1 MSRYIGREMDS
12 TDILEAASHWKEV
25 ALEAD
30 GSVFSNLNLWT
41 IQGLESMETYY
52 TNQLNTG
59 EGNFL
64 DKLNEQLNPTSP
76 EIKKL
81 ASEMLWLML
90 LCPNNIG
97 HQSKNNT
104 VRTIWGWSGDA
115 LPITAIPW
123 LSENVL
129 AGIGSSGPGFN
140 NHRWREL
147 LFFINVMLS
156 FKRLPNTRRSDLLND
171 SWAFAT
177 WLNGISG
184 ADARQLRH
192 MILFLLFPD
201 SFERIFSI
209 THKKNIATTFA
220 GPPEVQLQAPLEL
233 DHTLFR
239 IRNELVGEYGI
250 DELDYYEEPLYS
262 RWNVPKTHTTTP
274 LQPARPPSNLPLNQI
289 LFGPPGTGKTY
300 ATINETLR
308 ILDPEFLMLHSTER
322 AILKRQFDNLIS
334 AGHVRFVTFHQ
345 SFSYEDFVEGIRAE
359 SLDGDLNY
367 SVKDGVFKSL
377 CNEAASK
384 ANLVLNTTMFNVGD
398 RFNRGYIVRRITPDI
413 LELEKPNHNILAFS
427 MSLLHGLTDH
437 VRNGGI
443 TLADISEQ
451 TVFNKI
457 TDHQLEPYIVNGY
470 PAIIKS
476 LVERILE
483 VIPTPMDSQSQSQS
497 TAKVLIIDEINRGN
511 ISRIFGELITLIEP
525 SKRSGADEALEVILP
540 YSKKPFSVPNNVY
553 IIGTMNTAD
562 RSLTGLDVALR
573 RRFTFKE
580 MPPQP
585 LLLDE
590 VNIGDVNIGTVLRKM
605 NERIEVLLDRD
616 HCLGHAYFM
625 PLKDVSSLAN
635 LQFIF
640 RQQILPLLQEY
651 FFEDWE
657 RIAWVLNCQNNN
669 AHQAFIEN
677 TSADLNSLFG
687 TDIANSLQNV
697 VGRWRINEDAFNNIE
712 CYRNIIGFA
721 A

>member
-12 TDILEAASHWKEV
+12 TVILEAASHWKEV
-25 ALEAD
+25 ALESD

-41 IQGLESMETYY
+41 IQGLEAMETYY

-90 LCPNNIG
+90 LCPSNIG
-97 HQSKNNT
+97 QQSKNDT
-104 VRTIWGWSGDA
+104 IRTIWGWSGDA
-115 LPITAIPW
+115 LPNTATPW

-147 LFFINVMLS
+147 VFFINVMLT
-156 FKRLPNTRRSDLLND
+156 FKRLPNARKLDLLND

-184 ADARQLRH
+184 ADVRQLRH
-192 MILFLLFPD
+192 MLLFLLFPD
-201 SFERIFSI
+201 SFERIFSPK
-209 THKKNIATTFA
+209 HKKNIVTTFTRQPA
-220 GPPEVQLQAPLEL
+220 VQLQGLLEI
-233 DHTLFR
+233 DKTLFR

-250 DELDYYEEPLYS
+250 DELDYYEQPLYS
-262 RWNVPKTHTTTP
+262 RWHAPQPNTTTP
-274 LQPARPPSNLPLNQI
+274 LQPPSPPSNLPLNQI

-308 ILDPEFLMLHSTER
+308 ILDPVFLMQHSTER
-322 AILKRQFDNLIS
+322 VVLKRRFDNLIS

-359 SLDGDLNY
+359 SLDGGLNY
-367 SVKDGVFKSL
+367 SVKDGVFKIL
-377 CNEAASK
+377 CNEASSEVNLAS
-384 ANLVLNTTMFNVGD
+384 ATTAFTVGD
-398 RFNRGYIVRRITPDI
+398 RFNSGYIVRRITPDI
-413 LELEKPNHNILAFS
+413 LELEKPDGKTFALS
-427 MSLLHGLTDH
+427 VSLLQCLSDYVG
-437 VRNGGI
+437 NGNI
-443 TLADISEQ
+443 TLSDISKKA
-451 TVFNKI
+451 VFKKI
-457 TDHQLEPYIVNGY
+457 SDHKLDPHLVNGY
-470 PAIIKS
+470 NAIIKS
-476 LVERILE
+476 LVERLSE
-483 VIPTPMDSQSQSQS
+483 VNSSPLLSQAKSN
-497 TAKVLIIDEINRGN
+497 AKVLIIDEINRGN

-525 SKRSGADEALEVILP
+525 SKRSGANEALEVTLP
-540 YSKKPFSVPNNVY
+540 YSKKPFSVPGNVFL
-553 IIGTMNTAD
+553 IGTMNTAD

-585 LLLDE
+585 QLLDE
-590 VNIGDVNIGTVLRKM
+590 VNIGDVNIGAVLRKM

-625 PLKDVSSLAN
+625 PLEDDNSPAN
-635 LQFIF
+635 LKFIF

-657 RIAWVLNCQNNN
+657 RIAWVLNCQNSNV
-669 AHQAFIEN
+669 HQAFIEN
-677 TSADLNSLFG
+677 TSADLSSLFG
-687 TDIANSLQNV
+687 ADIANSLQNV
-697 VGRWRINEDAFNNIE
+697 VGRWRINEDAFSNIE
-712 CYRNIIGFA
+712 CYRNIIGVA
-721 A
+721 P